1 MHYVRI
7 YIIMY
12 DMIQHMIRVKKIK
25 LKNVNCVS
33 YHIPT
38 YFFIYIRIYIH
49 LRGALN
55 EKISIF

>member
-7 YIIMY
+7 YIIMF

-33 YHIPT
+33 YT
-38 YFFIYIRIYIH
+38 DVFFYLYIYLVYGCR
-49 LRGALN
+49 
-55 EKISIF
+55 K